1 LQYRT
6 MMKFYCSENMTNQI
20 GFVFA
25 KRDGRGRK
33 RQGANEKKTAET
45 EDHENSLSRKL
56 TYSMRV

>member
-1 LQYRT
+1 